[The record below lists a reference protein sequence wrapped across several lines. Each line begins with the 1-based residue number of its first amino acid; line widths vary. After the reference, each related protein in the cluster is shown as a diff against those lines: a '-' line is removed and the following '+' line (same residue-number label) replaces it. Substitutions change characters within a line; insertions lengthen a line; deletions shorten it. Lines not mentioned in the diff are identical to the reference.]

1 MDSRKTIVFLLFLL
15 ASLTAPAQKDFPAS
29 FVGHWKGELSW
40 YRQGASAPR
49 KFTMQLLVQ
58 PSDSADRYTWKIV
71 YGDKGEDTRP
81 YEMMAVD
88 TATGHWVVDEKNGI
102 LLDQY
107 FIGGKL
113 YSAFSVGGTTI
124 VNAYWRTGNGLAV
137 EFASFPSKAV
147 RTSGAGTEE
156 SPTVESY
163 AVRSYQKGILT
174 RVKPPQKLPLRKPK
188 K

>member
-1 MDSRKTIVFLLFLL
+1 MRSILFLL
-15 ASLTAPAQKDFPAS
+15 LLTVSLGATAQESFPAS
-29 FVGHWKGELSW
+29 FTGHWQGEIGW
-40 YRQGASAPR
+40 WRPGATEPK
-49 KFTMQLLVQ
+49 KFKMQLLIQ
-58 PSDSADRYTWKIV
+58 PTDSAGRYTWKII
-71 YGDKGEDTRP
+71 YGEKGEDIRP
-81 YEMMAVD
+81 YEMEAVD
-88 TATGHWVVDEKNGI
+88 TATGHWVVDEKNGV

-113 YSAFSVGGTTI
+113 YSVFSVGGTTI
-124 VNAYWRTGNGLAV
+124 VNSYWREGERLAV
-137 EFASFPSKAV
+137 EFASYPFKAV

-188 K
+188 